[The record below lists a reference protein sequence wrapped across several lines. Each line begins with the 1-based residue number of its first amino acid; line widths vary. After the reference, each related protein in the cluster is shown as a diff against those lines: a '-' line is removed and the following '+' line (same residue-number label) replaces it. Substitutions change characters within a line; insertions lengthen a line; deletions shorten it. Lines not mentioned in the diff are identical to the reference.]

1 MRYLFYILFVFC
13 LTGCETWDDYHTI
26 PDDDSQKNIWK
37 SISEKQ
43 EFSSFVNLIKEYSLD
58 TIFDQ
63 NVTYTVF
70 VPTNEGL
77 DSIDFTQTD
86 PVTFLKSH
94 IANTMFLIRNLQGYV
109 KLRTLSGKFAVIEE
123 SEDGYLYNDARIMSQ
138 SNLHSNGI
146 YYTLQGASATFENL
160 FQYLNMI
167 NPHIA
172 DYIRMQD
179 SVYLDMELSRPIEI
193 DEEGRIIY
201 DSVKVSVNLFE
212 LAYFPLSAEF
222 RDIRA
227 TMVMPTADQYMNAM
241 DEVKSALGL
250 DPSFDIPLVW
260 QHSVLIPF
268 ILDQGLFDGEL
279 DSEDF
284 SVGKMKNILGD
295 SIIVNYEPVDKYEC
309 SNGLFYTYDH
319 FSIPDSLY
327 LDGYR
332 LEGESLVTSQGLE
345 RYAWKDSRFVRVS
358 STSSFAPVVQRVSGI
373 ASNDSVL
380 FLDFGHRY
388 EGEFSVE
395 FKIEN
400 VFPGQYQFIW
410 RSNPR
415 NGGIYSVY
423 INDELQVLPFN
434 LMEFDLANLSGGVIS
449 VTGNQFFYP
458 QSGYNRLDALTM
470 IEEYGDVWVRLE
482 YIGPGTQDNT
492 GLIIDYVE
500 LIPYKLK

>member
-1 MRYLFYILFVFC
+1 MKYIVYILVISF
-13 LTGCETWDDYHTI
+13 LISCETWDDYHTI
-26 PDDDSQKNIWK
+26 PNDDSRKNIWE

-43 EFSSFVNLIKEYSLD
+43 EFRSFVDLVKEYSLD

-63 NVTYTVF
+63 NITYTVF
-70 VPTNEGL
+70 IPSNEAV

-94 IANTMFLIRNLQGYV
+94 ISNTMFLVRNIKNSE
-109 KLRTLSGKFAVIEE
+109 KLRTISGKYAVIEPI
-123 SEDGYLYNDARIMSQ
+123 DGGHLFNRARIINQ

-146 YYTLQGASATFENL
+146 YYSLQGASAVFENL
-160 FQYLNMI
+160 FQYLNKV
-167 NPHIA
+167 NPLVA
-172 DYIRMQD
+172 DYIRMHD

-212 LAYFPLSAEF
+212 LAYFPLSYEF

-227 TMVMPTADQYMNAM
+227 TMVMPTVNQYMIAL
-241 DEVKSALGL
+241 DAVKSKLGL
-250 DPSFDIPLVW
+250 DSSFEIPMIW

-268 ILDQGLFDGEL
+268 ILNQGLFDGAL

-284 SVGKMKNILGD
+284 DVRKLKNILGD
-295 SIIVNYEPVDKYEC
+295 SVIINYKPVNRFEC

-319 FSIPDSLY
+319 FTIPDSLF

-332 LEGESLVTSQGLE
+332 LEGESLVTPQGLE
-345 RYAWKDSRFVRVS
+345 RFAWKDSRFVRVS
-358 STSSFAPVVQRVSGI
+358 STSSFAPVVQRVTGI

-380 FLDFGHRY
+380 FLDFGYRY
-388 EGEFSVE
+388 EGKFTVE

-423 INDELQVLPFN
+423 INDELQTLSFN
-434 LMEFDLANLSGGVIS
+434 VTEFDLANLSGGVVS
-449 VTGNQFFYP
+449 VTGNQYFYP

-470 IEEYGDVWVRLE
+470 IEQYGDVWIRLE
-482 YIGPGTQDNT
+482 YKGPGTQNNT

-500 LIPYKLK
+500 LIPYK